1 MNSKSFLGKLA
12 LILVV
17 LGAIFFMVRHF
28 WVDSRIKEMQEQ
40 INQTLAQVDSL
51 QKENVLLLNQVV
63 GIDSLLAEK
72 QEKISILTTN
82 LSATKRKLD
91 EIRENRYVFEGTNDS
106 LLRDLNR
113 AFRIGLRDST
123 NQ

>member
-1 MNSKSFLGKLA
+1 MNWKSFLGKLV

-17 LGAIFFMVRHF
+17 LAAIFFMVRHF
-28 WVDSRIKEMQEQ
+28 WVDSRIKEMQDQ
-40 INQTLAQVDSL
+40 ITQTLAQVDSL
-51 QKENVLLLNQVV
+51 QKENTALLNQVA
-63 GIDSLLAEK
+63 GIDSLIAEK
-72 QEKISILTTN
+72 QQKISILTTN

-91 EIRENRYVFEGTNDS
+91 EIRENRYEFEGTNDS

-113 AFRIGLRDST
+113 AFRDGLRDST

>member
-1 MNSKSFLGKLA
+1 MNWKSFFGKLV

-51 QKENVLLLNQVV
+51 QKENASLLSQVA

-82 LSATKRKLD
+82 LSTTKKKLD

-113 AFRIGLRDST
+113 AFHIGLRDST